1 MGSIA
6 PQEARFFE
14 VQAPEIIHL
23 PETASSKSILL
34 EPYNVDILPEY
45 GYASREYLIKGI
57 AAGHPYCTRLLL
69 RCPEDSSRFSG
80 FVVEEPSHL
89 WGGTSI
95 WRHINR
101 WVMRNGQYYL
111 SLTVYLLE

>member
-1 MGSIA
+1 MSTAIA
-6 PQEARFFE
+6 PLYVPEATI
-14 VQAPEIIHL
+14 VHL
-23 PETASSKSILL
+23 PETEDSKTVIL
-34 EPYNVDILPEY
+34 EPFNVDLMPEY
-45 GYASREYLIKGI
+45 GYVSREYLIKGK

-69 RCPEDSSRFSG
+69 RCPENPERFSG

-101 WVMRNGQYYL
+101 WVMRNGM
-111 SLTVYLLE
+111 SIFSA